1 MVKTFKSVYN
11 SKNRSWN
18 NMPKVRIAQ
27 TVKRDLLK
35 VIKSWESVNYIMI
48 PSDYEVRNKIKLKIA
63 IPKAWPI
70 DASGGWGGCKHAPRD
85 FFAAIQ
91 KVS

>member
-1 MVKTFKSVYN
+1 M
-11 SKNRSWN
+11 
-18 NMPKVRIAQ
+18 RIAQ